1 MKPAFLSPTA
11 FNASVI
17 LPLLPVFLLGA
28 AILTG
33 GKEAMTTEIT
43 RRDQTAKLAAVTA
56 APKGLPY
63 GPYTVIRVPDILL
76 SDRARSKDVPVT
88 VTAPDLDAAGP
99 FPVILFSHGV
109 GSDGTQNESLLR
121 WWASHGYVVISPTH
135 SDSLRW
141 QQRRQDLCDRS
152 GSGIEEGDI
161 GLQGIIRL
169 ATHDPQ
175 AGAQRARDVSFVL
188 DSLCDLEKR
197 VPALEGRID
206 HARIG
211 AAGTALGAYTAELI
225 SGATVSVPG
234 TSGAISFRDPRAR
247 AVLQL
252 SGMGS
257 GQQGLTKSS
266 WNTVR
271 LPIMTMTGSED
282 RGPGEMGP
290 EGKRESFDLSPATG
304 NKYHV
309 FITGAHRGSFGGRF
323 AGHRRRQQP
332 ATTNQQTDQKAIFCY
347 IEQTSLAFWDMT
359 LKNDAAAKTLLD
371 QNPGALSRQRG
382 VTATVE
388 HK

>member
-1 MKPAFLSPTA
+1 MKPAFPTPTA

-33 GKEAMTTEIT
+33 SKKTLTAEAA
-43 RRDQTAKLAAVTA
+43 RRDQTQKSAAIEA

-63 GPYTVIRVPDILL
+63 GPYTVTRTSDILL

-88 VTAPDLDAAGP
+88 VTAPDDAGP

-141 QQRRQDLCDRS
+141 QQRRQDLCDRD

-169 ATHDPQ
+169 AAHDPQ
-175 AGAQRARDVSFVL
+175 AGAQRVRDLSFVL
-188 DSLCDLEKR
+188 DSLSELEAK
-197 VPALEGRID
+197 VPTLAGKID
-206 HARIG
+206 RAHVGVTGSAM
-211 AAGTALGAYTAELI
+211 GAYTAELI

-234 TSGAISFRDPRAR
+234 ATKAISFRDPRAR

-252 SGMGS
+252 SSVGS

-271 LPIMTMTGSED
+271 LPMMTMTGSED
-282 RGPGEMGP
+282 RGRDEQGP
-290 EGKRESFDLSPATG
+290 EWKREPFALSPATG

-309 FITGAHRGSFGGRF
+309 FITGAQRGSFGGRF
-323 AGHRRRQQP
+323 AGHRRYKQL
-332 ATTNQQTDQKAIFCY
+332 ATGDPKTDQKAIFCY

-359 LKNDAAAKTLLD
+359 LKNDAAAKTLLREHSE
-371 QNPGALSRQRG
+371 ALSRQRG